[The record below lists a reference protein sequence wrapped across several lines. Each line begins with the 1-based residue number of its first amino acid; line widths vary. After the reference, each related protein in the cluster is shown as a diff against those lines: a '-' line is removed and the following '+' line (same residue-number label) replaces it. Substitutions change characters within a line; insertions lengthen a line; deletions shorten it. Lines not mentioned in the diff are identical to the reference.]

1 MGALKDP
8 QQPVA
13 GRGVLLYLS
22 TAVEAGNR
30 RIESG
35 EVLRPDGQVE
45 VLAPQL
51 AAMVPQ
57 QSALLQNYP
66 NPFNPN
72 TTIPIVVGA
81 GPEGIDQV
89 EVQLGIYNLL
99 GQKMR
104 TLLEG
109 KRAAGSYQVEWDGRD
124 EEGREVSS
132 GLYLY
137 RLQVGEVQQSRRLL
151 LLR

>member
-1 MGALKDP
+1 M
-8 QQPVA
+8 QIE
-13 GRGVLLYLS
+13 GV
-22 TAVEAGNR
+22 E
-30 RIESG
+30 I
-35 EVLRPDGQVE
+35 LRADGQVG
-45 VLAPQL
+45 VLTQRLVAR
-51 AAMVPQ
+51 VPK

-66 NPFNPN
+66 NPFNPS
-72 TTIPIVVGA
+72 TTIPVVLGV
-81 GPEGIDQV
+81 GPEGVGQV

-104 TLLEG
+104 TLMHG
-109 KRAAGSYQVEWDGRD
+109 KAAAGIYQVEWDGRD

-137 RLQVGEVQQSRRLL
+137 RLQAGEVQQSRRLL